1 MPLDLLE
8 PIAPPAPVP
17 EPEPIPP
24 QPQPEFS
31 PILATT
37 PTTTPATMEEVF
49 NQWFLAALSLNRRD
63 GTVYDLETHWDQGN
77 ETKLSGVRTNYIIR
91 DLLSQQSLYDNPEIA
106 EIAPQLM
113 AALAAVGK
121 RKGVL

>member
-8 PIAPPAPVP
+8 PIAPPVP
-17 EPEPIPP
+17 APEPIPP
-24 QPQPEFS
+24 QPQPEFP
-31 PILATT
+31 PIPATN
-37 PTTTPATMEEVF
+37 PSTTPAAPSEVYD
-49 NQWFLAALSLNRRD
+49 QWFLAALSLNHRD

-91 DLLSQQSLYDNPEIA
+91 DLLSQQSLYENPEIA

-121 RKGVL
+121 RLGVL